1 MGNSNRVISINE
13 LPVYEDTYVIGVPIH
28 EQNLSEISNISE
40 NGILYTGG
48 YKINNNFSALNCVH
62 LRKILENENKYLEIS
77 RDYYYKDY
85 NKENKI
91 SILELQYIKL
101 QNYLIQETQILN
113 DLNEEKFI
121 IGRILYNLLLDNV
134 IKQQKQIELFELFE
148 KIKILND
155 KITLIKKE
163 IEFLSKYIIFEKQN
177 NNENKIINLNYF
189 LYFLWNH
196 EKTQKII
203 NNPNFLLFCIGFFV
217 FFVLIIVIICNVTI
231 YYFNK

>member
-13 LPVYEDTYVIGVPIH
+13 LPIYEDTFVIGVPIH
-28 EQNLSEISNISE
+28 EQNISDISNISG
-40 NGILYTGG
+40 NGILYTCG
-48 YKINNNFSALNCVH
+48 YRINNNLSAQKVVH
-62 LRKILENENKYLEIS
+62 TIRILENENKYLEIS

-85 NKENKI
+85 KKENKI
-91 SILELQYIKL
+91 SILETQYINL
-101 QNYLIQETQILN
+101 QNYLKQEIQILN

-121 IGRILYNLLLDNV
+121 IRTILYNLLLDNV

-155 KITLIKKE
+155 KITFIKKE

-177 NNENKIINLNYF
+177 NNEKKIINLNYF
-189 LYFLWNH
+189 LHFLWNH
-196 EKTQKII
+196 ERTQKIV